1 MPDTALGRRARRTS
15 PALSALARLIE
26 NTGASARSSSAFGAA
41 VVAEGS
47 TVVPVARVTALTIMG
62 GGSSRLFAAG
72 GDGAGGSGFVR
83 VRPAGFL
90 LIDREGARYR
100 PIRQPASLLVIPL
113 AVVTAAAAT
122 RIVGVSLREARR
134 RRALTAMRETH
145 EAARTPCGTGRTD

>member
-1 MPDTALGRRARRTS
+1 MPDRSLGRRARRTS

-26 NTGASARSSSAFGAA
+26 NTGASARSSAVFGEPVA
-41 VVAEGS
+41 AEGS
-47 TVVPVARVTALTIMG
+47 TVVPVARVTALTMMG
-62 GGSSRLFAAG
+62 GGSSRLFTAG
-72 GDGAGGSGFVR
+72 GDGAGGAGFLR

-100 PIRQPASLLVIPL
+100 PVRQPASLLVIPL

-134 RRALTAMRETH
+134 RRALAATQGKRGSE
-145 EAARTPCGTGRTD
+145 EAERNG

>member
-1 MPDTALGRRARRTS
+1 MPDNVLGRRARRTS

-26 NTGASARSSSAFGAA
+26 NTGASARSSSVFGDP

-47 TVVPVARVTALTIMG
+47 TVVPVARVTALTMMG
-62 GGSSRLFAAG
+62 GGSSRLFTAG
-72 GDGAGGSGFVR
+72 GDGAGGTGFVR

-100 PIRQPASLLVIPL
+100 PIRQPASLMVIPL

-134 RRALTAMRETH
+134 RRALTAMQKSR
-145 EAARTPCGTGRTD
+145 EAARASRGAEHTG